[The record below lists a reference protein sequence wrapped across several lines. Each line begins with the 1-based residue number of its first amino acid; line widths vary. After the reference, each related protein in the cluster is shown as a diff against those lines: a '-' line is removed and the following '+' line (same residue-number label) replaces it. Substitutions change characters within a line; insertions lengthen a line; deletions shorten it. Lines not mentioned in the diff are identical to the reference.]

1 MIIDSY
7 AHCPAP
13 HARRTAGAAPRAH
26 YRTLIAVP
34 ASSAGRPAVGRR
46 AVRQEGRQ

>member
-13 HARRTAGAAPRAH
+13 HARRTAGAAPRAP
-26 YRTLIAVP
+26 YQTLVAVP
-34 ASSAGRPAVGRR
+34 APSAGRPAVGRR